1 MRKIN
6 KSPISILLL
15 FGLLVA
21 GGCKSKQLVQEATP
35 IRSKSNIVLEK
46 ALRVQPH
53 FQTAQAERM
62 TVSLDINGRKTSVNA
77 ALQLISDSAMHL
89 SIMPL
94 FGVELFKAELS
105 KTETTVIDKM
115 NRRYVRA
122 QLSDMAQMTGLTIG
136 YSDLEAIVCGRL
148 FALGN
153 SLPDGNNMK
162 LTHAEKA
169 YTLSFEEQGIEHSFT
184 IDAHDYKLLNTSLR
198 MSSTGEGINII
209 YDNYQFENGVKFP
222 YRIEMQFH
230 SEKFSTNCVFEVL
243 RARFN
248 EEIKLRDTDL
258 KRFKEI
264 SINEFLN
271 K

>member
-1 MRKIN
+1 
-6 KSPISILLL
+6 
-15 FGLLVA
+15 
-21 GGCKSKQLVQEATP
+21 
-35 IRSKSNIVLEK
+35 
-46 ALRVQPH
+46 
-53 FQTAQAERM
+53 
-62 TVSLDINGRKTSVNA
+62 
-77 ALQLISDSAMHL
+77 
-89 SIMPL
+89 
-94 FGVELFKAELS
+94 
-105 KTETTVIDKM
+105 
-115 NRRYVRA
+115 
-122 QLSDMAQMTGLTIG
+122 
-136 YSDLEAIVCGRL
+136 
-148 FALGN
+148 
-153 SLPDGNNMK
+153 
-162 LTHAEKA
+162 
-169 YTLSFEEQGIEHSFT
+169 
-184 IDAHDYKLLNTSLR
+184 

>member
-21 GGCKSKQLVQEATP
+21 GGCKSKQLVQETTP

-46 ALRVQPH
+46 ALQVQPH

-105 KTETTVIDKM
+105 KT
-115 NRRYVRA
+115 
-122 QLSDMAQMTGLTIG
+122 
-136 YSDLEAIVCGRL
+136 
-148 FALGN
+148 
-153 SLPDGNNMK
+153 
-162 LTHAEKA
+162 
-169 YTLSFEEQGIEHSFT
+169 
-184 IDAHDYKLLNTSLR
+184 
-198 MSSTGEGINII
+198 
-209 YDNYQFENGVKFP
+209 
-222 YRIEMQFH
+222 
-230 SEKFSTNCVFEVL
+230 
-243 RARFN
+243 
-248 EEIKLRDTDL
+248 
-258 KRFKEI
+258 
-264 SINEFLN
+264 
-271 K
+271 